1 VETKVLVKVE
11 LNPTEDESKVME
23 AVSNLT
29 GSSAFKR
36 WSQGRRTYL
45 VQEGDEFLLT
55 KLRSLLRRD
64 RTLDAARRLMLRGIE
79 GSTIIFHINKQVAL
93 AGHVTF
99 CMPVGESPLGPIT
112 FHISTDDP
120 KSLIE
125 WLATRTVDGVPV
137 DELCQSGSP
146 RYARLERRTWS

>member
-1 VETKVLVKVE
+1 METKVLVEVE
-11 LNPTEDESKVME
+11 LNPTEDESKVMA

-29 GSSAFKR
+29 GSTAFKR
-36 WSQGRRTYL
+36 WSQGRHTYL
-45 VQEGDEFLLT
+45 VQEGNESLLT
-55 KLRSLLRRD
+55 KLRSLLRRE
-64 RTLDAARRLMLRGIE
+64 RTLDAARKLMLRGVE
-79 GSTIIFHINKQVAL
+79 GSTITFHINKQVAL
-93 AGHVTF
+93 AGHIAF

-146 RYARLERRTWS
+146 RYARSERRTRP